1 MIWLWIGFLLFVT
14 AMLALD
20 LGVFHRKAHV
30 VSTKEA
36 LGWSA
41 VWITLSL
48 VFTVFVYILYTQ
60 NAFGV
65 AEHDKDL
72 AALYPSLYPSTPWQA
87 AIMYLNGYITEWS
100 LSVDN
105 IFVIA
110 VIFAYFRIPA
120 QYQHRVLF
128 WGIIG
133 AVVLRG
139 FFILLGAGLIRQ
151 FHWTIY
157 IFGAILLFTA
167 IRLLFLGG
175 EHDPSKSRIVR
186 FIYRR
191 FPVTDRMHGMRFVV
205 DRSEIASDEHVDE
218 TWDAPKAR
226 GLEGGA
232 SSGIESGSG
241 SASLKKAGRVLTP
254 LGLALLVVE
263 ATDVIFAF
271 DSIPAIFGITGDP
284 FLVFTSNI
292 FAILGLRSMY
302 FALAGIIRKFHHL
315 QTALALVLG
324 FIAIKMLLSD
334 VIKDYKDLHEIM
346 PGITFLVI
354 IFCIAG
360 GIIASLLLPTTPAEE
375 KELELIERATRA
387 SREEQEAEEDSRRGK
402 GPA

>member
-14 AMLALD
+14 VMLALD

-36 LGWSA
+36 LGWST

-48 VFTVFVYILYTQ
+48 AFTVVVWLLYRY
-60 NAFGV
+60 NAFDIAV
-65 AEHDKDL
+65 HDADM
-72 AALYPSLYPSTPWQA
+72 AARNPGLYPTTPAKA
-87 AIMYLNGYITEWS
+87 AIMYLNGYLTEWT

-110 VIFAYFRIPA
+110 VIFAYFKIPA

-139 FFILLGAGLIRQ
+139 IFILLGAGLIQRFQ
-151 FHWTIY
+151 WTIY
-157 IFGAILLFTA
+157 IFGLILLVTA
-167 IRLLFLGG
+167 IRLLFSGG
-175 EHDPSKSRIVR
+175 PHDPSQSRIVR
-186 FIYRR
+186 FIYRH
-191 FPVTDRMHGMRFVV
+191 FPVTDRLHGQKFIVS
-205 DRSEIASDEHVDE
+205 RSEIAPGEHVDE
-218 TWDAPKAR
+218 TWDQPQADGTRPPAPPAT
-226 GLEGGA
+226 
-232 SSGIESGSG
+232 ESAAPGD
-241 SASLKKAGRVLTP
+241 SALKKTGRVLTP

-292 FAILGLRSMY
+292 FAILGLRAMY

-324 FIAIKMLLSD
+324 FIAIKMLSTDL
-334 VIKDYKDLHEIM
+334 IKNVHGLHDWM
-346 PGITFLVI
+346 PYITFGVI
-354 IFCIAG
+354 VLCIG
-360 GIIASLLLPTTPAEE
+360 GGMLASLLFPAAAEE
-375 KELELIERATRA
+375 ELPGQEQAAPGAGRALG
-387 SREEQEAEEDSRRGK
+387 S
-402 GPA
+402 

>member
-14 AMLALD
+14 LMLALD

-36 LGWSA
+36 LGWSTI
-41 VWITLSL
+41 WISLSL
-48 VFTVFVYILYTQ
+48 AFTGLVWVFYQYDVFEI
-60 NAFGV
+60 AS
-65 AEHDKDL
+65 HDRQL
-72 AALYPSLYPSTPWQA
+72 AATNPGMYPTSPGKA
-87 AIMYLNGYITEWS
+87 AIMYLNGYLTEWT

-110 VIFAYFRIPA
+110 VIFGYFRIPA

-139 FFILLGAGLIRQ
+139 VFIVLGAGLIQR

-157 IFGAILLFTA
+157 IFGLILLVTA
-167 IRLLFLGG
+167 IRLLFSGG
-175 EHDPSKSRIVR
+175 AHDPSQSRIVR
-186 FIYRR
+186 FIYRH
-191 FPVTDRMHGMRFVV
+191 FPVTDRLHGQKFLVA
-205 DRSEIASDEHVDE
+205 RSEIAPGEHVDE
-218 TWDAPKAR
+218 TWEQPDPSKGTPGDAAPDR
-226 GLEGGA
+226 
-232 SSGIESGSG
+232 SGP
-241 SASLKKAGRVLTP
+241 SALDQAKKTGRVLTP

-271 DSIPAIFGITGDP
+271 DSIPAIFGITAST

-292 FAILGLRSMY
+292 FAILGLRAMY

-324 FIAIKMLLSD
+324 FIAVKMLGT
-334 VIKDYKDLHEIM
+334 DLIHNVHGLHDWM
-346 PGITFLVI
+346 PYITFGVI
-354 IFCIAG
+354 VLSISG
-360 GIIASLLLPTTPAEE
+360 GIVASLLLPAKESPEE
-375 KELELIERATRA
+375 AGAHEGNAPGARPGALEH
-387 SREEQEAEEDSRRGK
+387 
-402 GPA
+402 

>member
-14 AMLALD
+14 VMLALD

-30 VSTKEA
+30 ISTKEA
-36 LGWSA
+36 LSWSA
-41 VWITLSL
+41 VWISMSL
-48 VFTVFVYILYTQ
+48 VFTFVVYVLYRE

-65 AEHDKDL
+65 AQHDLDL
-72 AALYPSLYPSTPWQA
+72 AARYPSLYPSTPWQA
-87 AIMYLNGYITEWS
+87 AIMYLNGYLTEWS

-139 FFILLGAGLIRQ
+139 VFILLGAGLIRQ

-167 IRLLFLGG
+167 IRLMFAGG

-186 FIYRR
+186 FIYRH
-191 FPVTDRMHGMRFVV
+191 FPVTDRLHGMRFVV
-205 DRSEIASDEHVDE
+205 DRSEIAADEHVDE
-218 TWDAPKAR
+218 TWDAPD
-226 GLEGGA
+226 
-232 SSGIESGSG
+232 GSE
-241 SASLKKAGRVLTP
+241 SASVVADTNRRGQAIEKTGRVLTP

-324 FIAIKMLLSD
+324 FIALKMLLSD

-346 PGITFLVI
+346 PGITFAVI
-354 IFCIAG
+354 ILCIAG
-360 GIIASLLLPTTPAEE
+360 GIVASLLLPPSASEE
-375 KELELIERATRA
+375 KELELIEHMTRPEG
-387 SREEQEAEEDSRRGK
+387 EEPHEPHRSPQ
-402 GPA
+402 GPGLE

>member
-30 VSTKEA
+30 ISTKEA
-36 LGWSA
+36 LSWSA
-41 VWITLSL
+41 VWISMSV
-48 VFTVFVYILYTQ
+48 VFTFVVYLLYKQ

-65 AEHDKDL
+65 ADHDLEL
-72 AALYPSLYPSTPWQA
+72 AAKYPALYPSTPWQA
-87 AIMYLNGYITEWS
+87 AIMYLNGYLTEWS

-139 FFILLGAGLIRQ
+139 VFILLGAGLIRQ

-167 IRLLFLGG
+167 IRLMFAGG
-175 EHDPSKSRIVR
+175 EHDPGKSRIVR
-186 FIYRR
+186 FIYRH
-191 FPVTDRMHGMRFVV
+191 FPVTDRLHGMRFVV
-205 DRSEIASDEHVDE
+205 DRSEIAADEHVDE
-218 TWDAPKAR
+218 TWDSPD
-226 GLEGGA
+226 
-232 SSGIESGSG
+232 GSG
-241 SASLKKAGRVLTP
+241 SAAVAAGKGGGGQALKKTGRVLTP

-315 QTALALVLG
+315 QTALALVLA
-324 FIAIKMLLSD
+324 FIALKMLASD
-334 VIKDYKDLHEIM
+334 FIKDYKDLHEIM
-346 PGITFLVI
+346 PGITFAVI
-354 IFCIAG
+354 VLCIAG
-360 GIIASLLLPTTPAEE
+360 GIVASLLLPPTAKEE
-375 KELELIERATRA
+375 KELELIERSTRTEEEGA
-387 SREEQEAEEDSRRGK
+387 RGGMPSEGDETTRE
-402 GPA
+402 